1 MGTKVKFKSGLLTKI
16 EGNQA
21 PAKAAGTL
29 YFANNTT
36 GSVGTNV
43 QTIGR
48 LYYDIDNNTRLLIGA
63 GDAMYTT
70 SLLDAGANKLYLV
83 GAPEGSKG
91 NGSGQTYSTNKV
103 YVENGAVNATSFV
116 GNLNNSLTIGNKVFN
131 NSDNVVID
139 ATDLNIANPM
149 TYKGVTTT
157 NIVTNPSASTIIID
171 GKVVTSVPGYVV
183 LYNDYE
189 YIFGGEPPTW
199 TQLGYATSF
208 AMHNHAHGNID
219 NAGRLTDKSSVVVTD
234 STGSIVGGPIYT
246 VSGSG
251 ASATY
256 DFGIDINGAAKKLKD
271 APVVS

>member
-1 MGTKVKFKSGLLTKI
+1 MGIKVKFKSGLLTKI
-16 EGNQA
+16 ESNEA

-103 YVENGAVNATSFV
+103 YVEDGAVTATKVYNAV
-116 GNLNNSLTIGNKVFN
+116 WNDYAEYRELKDNFN
-131 NSDNVVID
+131 EI
-139 ATDLNIANPM
+139 P
-149 TYKGVTTT
+149 Y
-157 NIVTNPSASTIIID
+157 
-171 GKVVTSVPGYVV
+171 GKVAFENGDDTLSISTERLQPCAYIISDTFGTAMGDQNEKSVPIGVAGRVLAYTNENRNAYKPGDAVCSGPNGTVSKMTQEEKINHPECVIGYVSAIPS
-183 LYNDYE
+183 YE
-189 YIFGGEPPTW
+189 EWGTGKVKV
-199 TQLGYATSF
+199 
-208 AMHNHAHGNID
+208 D
-219 NAGRLTDKSSVVVTD
+219 NRIWIRIK
-234 STGSIVGGPIYT
+234 
-246 VSGSG
+246 
-251 ASATY
+251 
-256 DFGIDINGAAKKLKD
+256 
-271 APVVS
+271 